1 MSSSSNPFGGTV
13 LVVGAGLLGTSIG
26 LALRRRGVDVSLA
39 DLSPE
44 NVRIATGLGAANVG
58 PDSDE
63 PVLVVVAVPPDA
75 VADVVTEALRDTAA
89 VVTDVAPGARYRYRT
104 SASVPLDVTGVRSAK
119 PLVSDTLKV
128 VPVRVKRRR

>member
-26 LALRRRGVDVSLA
+26 LALRRRGVDVSVA

-58 PDSDE
+58 PDSGDE
-63 PVLVVVAVPPDA
+63 PVLVVVAVPIDPPGSYQEE
-75 VADVVTEALRDTAA
+75 VSKETAPA
-89 VVTDVAPGARYRYRT
+89 
-104 SASVPLDVTGVRSAK
+104 
-119 PLVSDTLKV
+119 
-128 VPVRVKRRR
+128 